1 MNSNVAASEVIPVRR
16 RSVTCERSDYHHG
29 QKVNVN
35 LRKTEVIPVGR
46 RSVTCERFQLLL
58 TGSESEWKTEV
69 VSVNWRSVKIRL
81 CSDFH
86 LSTGEMT
93 DKAPAL
99 VSFGTKIFRFG
110 QLQLHDIVTLLG
122 GVVSA
127 EPWSTVT
134 FGKLVH

>member
-16 RSVTCERSDYHHG
+16 RSVTCER
-29 QKVNVN
+29 
-35 LRKTEVIPVGR
+35 
-46 RSVTCERFQLLL
+46 FQLLLL

-69 VSVNWRSVKIRL
+69 VSVNWRPVKIRL